1 MPHQPYWYREIPAI
15 LRWLEAISDPLLDRR
30 GIQTIFRVSQ
40 TEAQRILK
48 RVGAMHLGSTYVV
61 TRWQLLEWVRRVA
74 RNDATAQELQ
84 RVERVETNLEE
95 HRSELAARKVVIQAD
110 PAIQEIEDLPAGVH
124 LRPGELR
131 IEFFGTE
138 DLLRHLYELSQ
149 VIAKDFLRFRQRI
162 EE

>member
-1 MPHQPYWYREIPAI
+1 MPHQPYWHREIPAI
-15 LRWLEAISDPLLDRR
+15 LHWLEAITDPLIDRR

-48 RVGAMHLGSTYVV
+48 RVGAMHLGSAYVV
-61 TRWQLLEWVRRVA
+61 TRWQLLDWVRRVA
-74 RNDATAQELQ
+74 RSDAAAQELR
-84 RVERVETNLEE
+84 RVERLGTNLEE

-110 PAIQEIEDLPAGVH
+110 HAVEEIGDLPAGVH

-138 DLLRHLYELSQ
+138 DLLRHLYELSR
-149 VIAKDFLRFRQRI
+149 VIASDFVRFQQLI
-162 EE
+162 ED